1 MFRGQTTS
9 QLPNACILIDDD
21 GWGDL
26 FLGVVIDA
34 LKLPARR
41 YMERRIPVS
50 SFQPPNFENK
60 QCLDDA
66 VRIAEEI
73 VEVTQLTGSPV
84 SRSVQDTLYPAYVD
98 TCETGDSTWKK

>member
-9 QLPNACILIDDD
+9 QLPNACILIDD

-26 FLGVVIDA
+26 FLGVVIGA

-50 SFQPPNFENK
+50 SFQPHPTSKINS
-60 QCLDDA
+60 A
-66 VRIAEEI
+66 WM
-73 VEVTQLTGSPV
+73 
-84 SRSVQDTLYPAYVD
+84 TLL
-98 TCETGDSTWKK
+98 ESLKRLLR